1 MKIALVT
8 DSTADIPE
16 ALLEQHQ
23 IHVVPNL
30 VILNGE
36 ELEDG
41 KGISREEFYQRMIT
55 MQALPTTATAS
66 VGAYTSLY
74 ALLLEKGADLILSIH
89 ASSLLSGIYNAA
101 QTAAQAFGERV
112 KVLDS
117 EQISLGL
124 GFQVLAAA
132 EAIARSVPIGK
143 ILEYLSELRQ
153 RIHLFA
159 MLDTLEYIRR
169 SGRVSWARARLG
181 TLLQIKPI
189 VELKEGKVLSR
200 GEVRTRQKGIQR
212 LIEIIRGLG
221 ALERL
226 AILHTNAESDAQHI
240 LEELNPQLPYSP
252 LVVNVTTIIGTH
264 VGPNGLGFVA
274 ITR

>member
-1 MKIALVT
+1 MNIALVT
-8 DSTADIPE
+8 DSTADIPQE
-16 ALLEQHQ
+16 LAEQHQ

-55 MQALPTTATAS
+55 MEALPTTATAS
-66 VGAYTSLY
+66 VGTYQRLY
-74 ALLLEKGADLILSIH
+74 GLLLDRGADLILSIH

-101 QTAAQAFGERV
+101 QTAAQAFGEYV

-117 EQISLGL
+117 EQVSLGL

-132 EAIARSVPIGK
+132 EAAARSLPVGK
-143 ILEYLSELRQ
+143 ILDYLSDLRQ
-153 RIHLFA
+153 RIHVFA

-189 VELKEGKVLSR
+189 IELKNGRVFSR
-200 GEVRTRQKGIQR
+200 GEARTRQKGIQR
-212 LIEIIRGLG
+212 LIEILRGLG
-221 ALERL
+221 DLERL
-226 AILHTNAESDAQHI
+226 AILHTNAESDARHI
-240 LEELNPQLPYSP
+240 LEELNPQLLYPP
-252 LVVNVTTIIGTH
+252 IVVNVTTIIGTH
-264 VGPNGLGFVA
+264 VGPNGLGFAAV
-274 ITR
+274 TR